1 MMKPKWLIAL
11 ALVLVLAFSGSAVA
25 GPKNPNYGDPDIYEG
40 MRPKDETP
48 QFRFLETVSSQVLIL
63 NLPYVA
69 RIVVVNQERDER
81 QIRVPTRVPAVS
93 GKRRF
98 HK

>member
-11 ALVLVLAFSGSAVA
+11 ALVLVLALSGGLTA

-40 MRPKDETP
+40 MRPRDETP
-48 QFRFLETVSSQVLIL
+48 QFRLLESVSSQVLIL

-69 RIVVVNQERDER
+69 RIVVVHQERDES
-81 QIRVPTRVPAVS
+81 QVRVRTRVPAVS
-93 GKRRF
+93 GKRWFR
-98 HK
+98 K